1 MLLIEGIV
9 EMDFLFIIIIVLMKI
24 INLLKLFLL

>member
-1 MLLIEGIV
+1 VLLIEGIV